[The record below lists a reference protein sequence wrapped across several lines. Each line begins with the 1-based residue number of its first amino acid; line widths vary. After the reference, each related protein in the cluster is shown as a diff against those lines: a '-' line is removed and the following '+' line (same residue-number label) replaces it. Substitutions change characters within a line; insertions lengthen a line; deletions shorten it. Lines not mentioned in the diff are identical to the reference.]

1 MNALQKFFDDLK
13 SRDYDTIRFAT
24 YRTCCKL
31 RYLREKTT
39 LSKVDIFSVIELFR
53 SNGLIG
59 VNNNQTL
66 TLQQMKVVIRNLLWT
81 LNKRLPLRNSNN
93 FQNTVKLI
101 YAFMAATYARDD
113 IIRISSL
120 KIALAIL
127 CSGKLMDRLRYIYTL
142 ISDSNGA
149 LIKDK
154 FESFLIDVLAL
165 PTALGEGLTFSY
177 KVGML
182 EQCLNDEQL
191 RDGGDV
197 NGFIGWIT
205 EPDPSSRL
213 IWLSVL
219 YKMNQTE
226 NVHHMIKCKTCE
238 KQNFTGLRYKCL
250 QCYNYQQCQDCY
262 WRGRISAQHDLD
274 HNVKEFA
281 VWLSRGKSL
290 TRSIRRSFRCFPTKS
305 SPKLIESP
313 SQHKNTLDLHCIVPT
328 VPAPEVNE
336 TYGTDTSVNEEHAL
350 IARYASRLARH
361 AENAPSTP
369 NELTLN
375 MKETVEKERLIGTL
389 AERNMK
395 LLTEVRE
402 WDDHSDIVNSQ
413 NASSTSLVSKSTV
426 EELNLSKSGLEEKVS
441 TLLSHRFQ
449 LLQELEETMSEL
461 KSLETPD
468 ENNRLSAAS
477 DEAKLRVSRLA
488 EARKSIA
495 TILSQSVDVLNE
507 ESLYERDFF
516 NELYIPHALEKSRE
530 NISADTDIVVKAS
543 TEAVANGNC
552 KEDELSQGQIDKIGS
567 ANALYRQSEMNNSLK
582 TDNDEVTKTI
592 SHSEN
597 VKNPV
602 NGPTIVPT
610 PYRSHNPLD
619 DSDDDEDTINGV
631 LTETYESAG
640 LTTENGN

>member
-1 MNALQKFFDDLK
+1 MIWFIRSKKLVGDFFVV
-13 SRDYDTIRFAT
+13 
-24 YRTCCKL
+24 
-31 RYLREKTT
+31 
-39 LSKVDIFSVIELFR
+39 SKVDIFSVIELFR

-238 KQNFTGLRYKCL
+238 KQNFTGLR
-250 QCYNYQQCQDCY
+250 
-262 WRGRISAQHDLD
+262 
-274 HNVKEFA
+274 
-281 VWLSRGKSL
+281 
-290 TRSIRRSFRCFPTKS
+290 
-305 SPKLIESP
+305 
-313 SQHKNTLDLHCIVPT
+313 PT